1 MSDDDSD
8 SEDILFGA
16 KGAEYPC
23 QKLRRVREI
32 FLSRPQLEPQ
42 RRRSAID
49 LPLPPPRKDDVRRKS
64 EPIAVSA
71 KLVRPL
77 NETTTS
83 EDDSADDFMQL
94 FGNQV
99 EHEVDANAE
108 RRAKQLS
115 EALGK
120 VHRLCTPQGVC
131 ADVAIDAHKTQLESF
146 AATLT
151 HPSADHLA
159 MALKELV
166 RCQSIESKALRHSI
180 SEHQAIAKDALSR
193 LESDFQHQ
201 LEQLRRTLAA
211 TIAAEQHQANERL
224 AAMTNQLQDQVEQ
237 AARPLQLPKLPPRQV
252 PIVRF
257 SKSSIK
263 QTVSKPGP
271 SVRDLSHS
279 LRTLPMLP
287 KRVEAK
293 LAACSPD
300 MLARVRKLGQVPTP
314 SKREP
319 LPTLWPKAPLSP
331 QRTYASTWEHGVCR
345 EDNNRPL
352 QAPLSGRFLRPEE
365 EKELRALKNSLGV
378 ATAWMAR
385 ALDDETR
392 MLEKGVS

>member
-16 KGAEYPC
+16 KGAEYPR

-49 LPLPPPRKDDVRRKS
+49 LPLPPPRKDDARRKS
-64 EPIAVSA
+64 EPIVVST
-71 KLVRPL
+71 KLVRPS

-83 EDDSADDFMQL
+83 EDDSADDFKQL
-94 FGNQV
+94 FGNQI

-115 EALGK
+115 EAIFK
-120 VHRLCTPQGVC
+120 VHRLCSPQGGR
-131 ADVAIDAHKTQLESF
+131 ADVSIDAHKTQLESF
-146 AATLT
+146 AATLPR
-151 HPSADHLA
+151 PSADHLA

-166 RCQSIESKALRHSI
+166 RCQSIESKALHHSI
-180 SEHQAIAKDALSR
+180 YEHQASAKEALNR
-193 LESDFQHQ
+193 FESDFQHQ

-224 AAMTNQLQDQVEQ
+224 ATLTSELQHQVEQ
-237 AARPLQLPKLPPRQV
+237 AVRPLQLPKLPPRQL
-252 PIVRF
+252 PHVRF
-257 SKSSIK
+257 PKFAA
-263 QTVSKPGP
+263 KPGP
-271 SVRDLSHS
+271 SVRDLPHG
-279 LRTLPMLP
+279 LRTLPPLVPTMLH

-300 MLARVRKLGQVPTP
+300 MLARVRKLTQVPTP
-314 SKREP
+314 LKREP
-319 LPTLWPKAPLSP
+319 LTTPWPKAPLSP
-331 QRTYASTWEHGVCR
+331 QRTHASKWDQGVCR
-345 EDNNRPL
+345 EDNNRPPP
-352 QAPLSGRFLRPEE
+352 APLSGRFLRPEE

-385 ALDDETR
+385 ALDD
-392 MLEKGVS
+392 